1 MINYDIPPIDH
12 IRELVISNKKVRD
25 AVKDIQ
31 NGINNLSDE
40 IKRKL
45 YLYGII
51 SSNFNEKTVIKN
63 KIISESLSIEWINTL
78 EKVI

>member
-1 MINYDIPPIDH
+1 MIQLLCRNKTELNEIIDEKLVSNLIRNKYLINYDIPPIDH

-45 YLYGII
+45 YLYG
-51 SSNFNEKTVIKN
+51 F
-63 KIISESLSIEWINTL
+63 
-78 EKVI
+78 